1 MLSISGPRG
10 LLSLPETLS
19 VIFSPHTPDGNHPL
33 LLLTMV
39 YIVFC
44 CLLLRLSLH
53 PGLQDRNL
61 QLSPRPTAGKRAK
74 RRRGFFFFFLLF
86 SPLSLVVMMKDTTS
100 FARWKRRRKRQK
112 LYIYIVLLLLGW
124 KRWVLNQVESA
135 QLRKGSV
142 IVIVWPFRPFYSPP
156 PGSIYLEELSTL
168 FIGVGQFF
176 LSFYCISVIFIDLSL
191 GMRLLKNYFWRCRGG
206 RVDRTTR
213 RVWFMC
219 YYFFRTTVLLL
230 LYSGLAASS
239 RLETFL
245 RLAL

>member
-53 PGLQDRNL
+53 PGLRDRNL

-142 IVIVWPFRPFYSPP
+142 IVIVWPFRPFYSPLQVQY
-156 PGSIYLEELSTL
+156 I
-168 FIGVGQFF
+168 
-176 LSFYCISVIFIDLSL
+176 
-191 GMRLLKNYFWRCRGG
+191 
-206 RVDRTTR
+206 
-213 RVWFMC
+213 
-219 YYFFRTTVLLL
+219 
-230 LYSGLAASS
+230 
-239 RLETFL
+239 
-245 RLAL
+245 